1 MNHISIEQLLGFI
14 EELTT
19 EITYRIDDP
28 YDTLEYAKDLS
39 IYVDQLVERLEAI
52 NEEQGHKVSALNKAI
67 DTDVDTLIKLLERV
81 KSEPNHNK
89 KIASLQQI
97 ARSVDGYHFFWAEK
111 LNKYLV

>member
-1 MNHISIEQLLGFI
+1 MNQITIEQLLGYI

-52 NEEQGHKVSALNKAI
+52 NEE
-67 DTDVDTLIKLLERV
+67 
-81 KSEPNHNK
+81 
-89 KIASLQQI
+89 
-97 ARSVDGYHFFWAEK
+97 
-111 LNKYLV
+111 

>member
-52 NEEQGHKVSALNKAI
+52 NEE
-67 DTDVDTLIKLLERV
+67 
-81 KSEPNHNK
+81 
-89 KIASLQQI
+89 
-97 ARSVDGYHFFWAEK
+97 
-111 LNKYLV
+111 